1 MFNQT
6 TGVVGILGYE
16 LCREQLCK
24 LQKKK
29 IYIEKLANNRD
40 NVIIYMGK
48 KAKPFVPGLSSLTSH
63 YGCHSRKQPLQN
75 NSSVN

>member
-1 MFNQT
+1 MS
-6 TGVVGILGYE
+6 
-16 LCREQLCK
+16 K

-29 IYIEKLANNRD
+29 VYIEKLANNRD
-40 NVIIYMGK
+40 NVIVQREK

-75 NSSVN
+75 NSKC